1 MSKIH
6 DEPLKRSSDSQGRTG
21 ILMASK
27 WTGTIDVVV
36 TEGYV
41 NYVATNADPVA
52 HGVSEIS
59 GIASLYRVL
68 ENGSTSRQKFQISL
82 AILGQ
87 STSQAKREVDEGDA
101 TWPDVM
107 KNEITDDV
115 IGILFKPDENE
126 LRRGYLYLHPDQFDK
141 LIGNLTPS
149 MQIRLYSRQGV
160 QSECDLIVRVD
171 VTTKKFEPQS

>member
-1 MSKIH
+1 
-6 DEPLKRSSDSQGRTG
+6 
-21 ILMASK
+21 MAK
-27 WTGTIDVVV
+27 EWTDTIDAVV

-59 GIASLYRVL
+59 GNASLYRVL
-68 ENGSTSRQKFQISL
+68 EGASTSRQKFQISL

-87 STSQAKREVDEGDA
+87 STSQAKRQVNKGDA

-107 KNEITDDV
+107 KNEIIDDV
-115 IGILFKPDENE
+115 IGILFKADENE

-141 LIGNLTPS
+141 LIGNLAPS
-149 MQIRLYSRQGV
+149 MQIRFYSRQGV

-171 VTTKKFEPQS
+171 ATTKKFEPQS